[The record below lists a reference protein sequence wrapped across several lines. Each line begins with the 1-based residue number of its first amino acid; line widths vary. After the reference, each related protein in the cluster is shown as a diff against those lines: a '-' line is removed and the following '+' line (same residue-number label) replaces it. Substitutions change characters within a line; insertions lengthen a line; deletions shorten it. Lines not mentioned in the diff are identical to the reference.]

1 MNADTVFSAEP
12 GHGQDDIL
20 IPVSF
25 YDNIWD
31 RGEHGF
37 YRGINRAITWA
48 KFVAILKWSS
58 SRRYPLKDQVPL
70 YVPTVM
76 LGTRGL
82 NSATETSLLIIDSD
96 GGPDIKE
103 VVQIVRD
110 AGMEAVVHTTGS
122 NRVGDRF
129 RIIVPITTPVD
140 TKTQMRA
147 VRALVHFF
155 SDYLGNS

>member
-1 MNADTVFSAEP
+1 MNPNTLFSAET

-37 YRGINRAITWA
+37 YRGINRAITWTE
-48 KFVAILKWSS
+48 FVAILKRSS

-103 VVQIVRD
+103 VVQ
-110 AGMEAVVHTTGS
+110 TTGS